1 MSQVIGNR
9 GLLRRKTRIL
19 ITKEPRFLQHTD
31 YILVMKNHSIVDS
44 GTFEELNAR
53 QVHSNTIIPNPETSL
68 LTFIHLF
75 NLVFF
80 LGSLKNCLICIVFQ
94 AITDCILE
102 DDGGVDDIDMSSGSV
117 GGTPDHRNKLKEQRI
132 AKRLRRMDSTEKY
145 MLQKQLSGG
154 GGGTGGNG
162 DTGYFDFDLP
172 YSGSPTMTR

>member
-1 MSQVIGNR
+1 MSY
-9 GLLRRKTRIL
+9 
-19 ITKEPRFLQHTD
+19 F
-31 YILVMKNHSIVDS
+31 
-44 GTFEELNAR
+44 
-53 QVHSNTIIPNPETSL
+53 
-68 LTFIHLF
+68 
-75 NLVFF
+75 
-80 LGSLKNCLICIVFQ
+80 IVFQ

-154 GGGTGGNG
+154 GGGTGGNS